1 VKNLIESIG
10 WKTEIL
16 RLLLQN
22 DITTQSRW
30 GEGRVRGKGKYMND
44 AFIVSAARLPIGR
57 FGGALKDV
65 SDWDL
70 GTIVIAEAL
79 KRAGLRG
86 DKIDEVIMAHGFRT
100 GDLPANSS
108 RAVALR
114 AGIPIEIPQFTINKA
129 CGGSLRAV
137 SLAAQI
143 IRSGESDI
151 IVAGGMESMSRAAY
165 ILPKVRWGSRLGN
178 AQLIDQLVLLD
189 PISGYSLGETGENVA
204 ELYKIS
210 REDQDGFALASQQ
223 KAEHA
228 IKSNRFKEEIVAVP
242 IPQGRGGP
250 SVFDTD
256 EHPRFGTTLEALSQL
271 KPAFKKN
278 GTITAGNASGLND
291 GASAA
296 VVMSRRKVKELGIH
310 PLVSIR
316 SYASI
321 GVKPEIMGIGPI
333 PATKKALE
341 RSGLALKEIDLIE
354 LNEAF
359 AAQSLAV
366 IRELGM
372 DMERVNVNGGAIALG
387 HPISATGCILLT
399 KIIYEMKRRKSK
411 FGLVAMCIAGGQ
423 GIAMIVENEPS

>member
-1 VKNLIESIG
+1 MDA
-10 WKTEIL
+10 TETL
-16 RLLLQN
+16 Y
-22 DITTQSRW
+22 
-30 GEGRVRGKGKYMND
+30 EKGKYMND

-57 FGGALKDV
+57 FGGALREV

-70 GTIVIAEAL
+70 GTIAIAEAL
-79 KRAGLRG
+79 KRGGLRG
-86 DKIDEVIMAHGFRT
+86 DEIDEVIMAHGFRT

-137 SLAAQI
+137 SLAAQMI
-143 IRSGESDI
+143 KSGECDV

-165 ILPKVRWGSRLGN
+165 ILPKVRWGSRLGH
-178 AQLIDQLVLLD
+178 ARLIDQLILLD

-210 REDQDGFALASQQ
+210 REDQDRFAFSSQQ
-223 KAEHA
+223 KAKHA
-228 IKSNRFKEEIVAVP
+228 IKSNKFKEEIVGVQVSQTSGSP
-242 IPQGRGGP
+242 VI
-250 SVFDTD
+250 FDTD
-256 EHPRFGTTLEALSQL
+256 EHPRFGTTLEELSKL
-271 KPAFKKN
+271 KPAFKQN

-291 GASAA
+291 GASAV
-296 VVMSRRKVKELGIH
+296 VVMSREKVKALGIR

-316 SYASI
+316 SYASV

-333 PATKKALE
+333 PATKKVLE
-341 RSGLALKEIDLIE
+341 KSGLALKDIDLIE

-366 IRELGM
+366 IRELSF
-372 DMERVNVNGGAIALG
+372 DLEKVNVNGGAIALG
-387 HPISATGCILLT
+387 HPISATGGILLT
-399 KIIYEMKRRKSK
+399 KIIYEMKRRKSQ
-411 FGLVAMCIAGGQ
+411 FGLVTMCIAGGQ
-423 GIAMIVENEPS
+423 GIAMIVENESS

>member
-1 VKNLIESIG
+1 MG
-10 WKTEIL
+10 
-16 RLLLQN
+16 
-22 DITTQSRW
+22 
-30 GEGRVRGKGKYMND
+30 D
-44 AFIVSAARLPIGR
+44 AFIVSTARLPIGK
-57 FGGALKDV
+57 FGGALKEV

-70 GTIVIAEAL
+70 GTLAIAEAL
-79 KRAGLRG
+79 KRAGLKG
-86 DKIDEVIMAHGFRT
+86 DQIDEVIMAHGFRT

-137 SLAAQI
+137 SLAAQMI
-143 IRSGESDI
+143 KSGESDI

-210 REDQDGFALASQQ
+210 REDQDRFAFLSQQ
-223 KAEHA
+223 RAENA
-228 IKSNRFKEEIVAVP
+228 IKSNRFKEEIIGVP
-242 IPQGRGGP
+242 IPQGRGGS

-256 EHPRFGTTLEALSQL
+256 EHPRFGTTLEALSKL

-316 SYASI
+316 SYASV

-333 PATKKALE
+333 PATKKVLE
-341 RSGLALKEIDLIE
+341 RSGLALKDIDLIE

-359 AAQSLAV
+359 AAQSIAV

-372 DMERVNVNGGAIALG
+372 DVERVNVNGGAIALG

-399 KIIYEMKRRKSK
+399 KIIYEMKRRKSQ
-411 FGLVAMCIAGGQ
+411 FGLVTMCIAGGQ
-423 GIAMIVENEPS
+423 GIAMIVENEP

>member
-1 VKNLIESIG
+1 MLGS
-10 WKTEIL
+10 
-16 RLLLQN
+16 
-22 DITTQSRW
+22 D
-30 GEGRVRGKGKYMND
+30 RVRVDATETLYEKGKYMND

-57 FGGALKDV
+57 FGGALREV

-70 GTIVIAEAL
+70 GTIAIAEAL
-79 KRAGLRG
+79 KRGGLRG
-86 DKIDEVIMAHGFRT
+86 DEIDEVIMAHGFRT

-137 SLAAQI
+137 SLAAQMI
-143 IRSGESDI
+143 KSGECDV

-165 ILPKVRWGSRLGN
+165 ILPKVRWGSRLGH
-178 AQLIDQLVLLD
+178 ARLIDQLILLD

-210 REDQDGFALASQQ
+210 REDQDRFAFSSQQ
-223 KAEHA
+223 KAKHA
-228 IKSNRFKEEIVAVP
+228 IKSNKFKEEIVGVQVSQTSGSP
-242 IPQGRGGP
+242 VI
-250 SVFDTD
+250 FDTD
-256 EHPRFGTTLEALSQL
+256 EHPRFGTTLEELSKL
-271 KPAFKKN
+271 KPAFKQN

-291 GASAA
+291 GASAV
-296 VVMSRRKVKELGIH
+296 VVMSREKVKALGIR

-316 SYASI
+316 SYASV

-333 PATKKALE
+333 PATKKVLE
-341 RSGLALKEIDLIE
+341 KSGLALKDIDLIE

-366 IRELGM
+366 IRELSF
-372 DMERVNVNGGAIALG
+372 DLEKVNVNGGAIALG
-387 HPISATGCILLT
+387 HPISATGGILLT
-399 KIIYEMKRRKSK
+399 KIIYEMKRRKSQ
-411 FGLVAMCIAGGQ
+411 FGLVTMCIAGGQ
-423 GIAMIVENEPS
+423 GIAMIVENESS

>member
-1 VKNLIESIG
+1 
-10 WKTEIL
+10 
-16 RLLLQN
+16 
-22 DITTQSRW
+22 
-30 GEGRVRGKGKYMND
+30 MND

-57 FGGALKDV
+57 FGGALKEV

-86 DKIDEVIMAHGFRT
+86 GEIDEVIMAHGFRT

-137 SLAAQI
+137 SLAAQMI
-143 IRSGESDI
+143 KSGESDI

-165 ILPKVRWGSRLGN
+165 ILPKVRWGSRLGH
-178 AQLIDQLVLLD
+178 ARLIDQLILLD

-210 REDQDGFALASQQ
+210 REDQDRFAFLSQQ
-223 KAEHA
+223 KAENA
-228 IKSNRFKEEIVAVP
+228 IKWNRFKEEIIPVSV
-242 IPQGRGGP
+242 PQGRGGW
-250 SVFDTD
+250 SLFDTD

-271 KPAFKKN
+271 KPAFKQN

-316 SYASI
+316 SYASV

-333 PATKKALE
+333 PATEKVLE
-341 RSGLALKEIDLIE
+341 RSGLALQDIDLIE

-359 AAQSLAV
+359 AAQSIAV

-372 DMERVNVNGGAIALG
+372 DMEKVNVNGGAIALG

-399 KIIYEMKRRKSK
+399 KIIYEMKKRKSQ
-411 FGLVAMCIAGGQ
+411 FGLVTMCIAGGQ

>member
-1 VKNLIESIG
+1 VSE
-10 WKTEIL
+10 
-16 RLLLQN
+16 
-22 DITTQSRW
+22 
-30 GEGRVRGKGKYMND
+30 KGKDMND
-44 AFIVSAARLPIGR
+44 ACIVSAARLPVGR
-57 FGGALKDV
+57 FGGALREV

-70 GTIVIAEAL
+70 GTIAIAEAL
-79 KRAGLRG
+79 KRARLRG
-86 DKIDEVIMAHGFRT
+86 DEIDEVIMAHGFRT

-143 IRSGESDI
+143 IKSGECDV

-165 ILPKVRWGSRLGN
+165 ILPKVRWGSRLGH
-178 AQLIDQLVLLD
+178 ARLIDQLILLD

-210 REDQDGFALASQQ
+210 REDQDRFAFSSQQ

-228 IKSNRFKEEIVAVP
+228 IKSNKFREEIVGVHVS
-242 IPQGRGGP
+242 QTRG
-250 SVFDTD
+250 SSMIFDTD
-256 EHPRFGTTLEALSQL
+256 EHPRFGTTLEELSKL
-271 KPAFKKN
+271 KPAFKQN

-291 GASAA
+291 GASAV
-296 VVMSRRKVKELGIH
+296 VVMSREKVKALGIH
-310 PLVSIR
+310 PLASIR
-316 SYASI
+316 SYASV

-333 PATKKALE
+333 PATKKVLE
-341 RSGLALKEIDLIE
+341 KSGLALKDIDLIE

-366 IRELGM
+366 IRELNF
-372 DMERVNVNGGAIALG
+372 DSERVNVNGGAIALG

-399 KIIYEMKRRKSK
+399 KIIYEMKRRKSQ
-411 FGLVAMCIAGGQ
+411 FGLVTMCIAGGQ
-423 GIAMIVENEPS
+423 GIAMIVENESL

>member
-1 VKNLIESIG
+1 
-10 WKTEIL
+10 
-16 RLLLQN
+16 
-22 DITTQSRW
+22 
-30 GEGRVRGKGKYMND
+30 MNE

-57 FGGALKDV
+57 FGGALKEV

-86 DKIDEVIMAHGFRT
+86 GEIDEVIMAHGFRT

-143 IRSGESDI
+143 IKSGESDI

-165 ILPKVRWGSRLGN
+165 ILPKVRWGSRLGH
-178 AQLIDQLVLLD
+178 ARLIDQLILLD

-210 REDQDGFALASQQ
+210 REDQDRFAFLSQQ
-223 KAEHA
+223 KSENA
-228 IKSNRFKEEIVAVP
+228 IKGNRFKEEIIPVP
-242 IPQGRGGP
+242 VPQGRGG
-250 SVFDTD
+250 SSLFDTD

-291 GASAA
+291 GAAAA
-296 VVMSRRKVKELGIH
+296 VVMSRRKVRELGIH
-310 PLVSIR
+310 PLASIR
-316 SYASI
+316 CYASV

-333 PATKKALE
+333 PATRKVLE
-341 RSGLALKEIDLIE
+341 RSGLALQDIDLIE

-359 AAQSLAV
+359 AAQSIAV

-372 DMERVNVNGGAIALG
+372 NMEKINVNGGAIALG

-399 KIIYEMKRRKSK
+399 KIIYEMKKRKSQ
-411 FGLVAMCIAGGQ
+411 FGLVTMCIAGGQ

>member
-1 VKNLIESIG
+1 
-10 WKTEIL
+10 
-16 RLLLQN
+16 
-22 DITTQSRW
+22 
-30 GEGRVRGKGKYMND
+30 MND

-57 FGGALKDV
+57 FGGALREV

-70 GTIVIAEAL
+70 GTIAIAEAL
-79 KRAGLRG
+79 KRGGLRG
-86 DKIDEVIMAHGFRT
+86 DEIDEVIMAHGFRT

-137 SLAAQI
+137 SLAAQMI
-143 IRSGESDI
+143 KSGECDV

-165 ILPKVRWGSRLGN
+165 ILPKVRWGSRLGH
-178 AQLIDQLVLLD
+178 ARLIDQLILLD

-210 REDQDGFALASQQ
+210 REDQDRFAFSSQQ
-223 KAEHA
+223 KAKHA
-228 IKSNRFKEEIVAVP
+228 IKSNKFKEEIVGVQVSQTSGSP
-242 IPQGRGGP
+242 VI
-250 SVFDTD
+250 FDTD
-256 EHPRFGTTLEALSQL
+256 EHPRFGTTLEELSKL
-271 KPAFKKN
+271 KPAFKQN

-291 GASAA
+291 GASAV
-296 VVMSRRKVKELGIH
+296 VVMSREKVKALGIR

-316 SYASI
+316 SYASV

-333 PATKKALE
+333 PATKKVLE
-341 RSGLALKEIDLIE
+341 KSGLALKEIDLIE

-366 IRELGM
+366 IRELSF
-372 DMERVNVNGGAIALG
+372 DLEKVNVNGGAIALG
-387 HPISATGCILLT
+387 HPISATGGILLT
-399 KIIYEMKRRKSK
+399 KIIYEMKRRKSQ
-411 FGLVAMCIAGGQ
+411 FGLVTMCIAGGQ
-423 GIAMIVENEPS
+423 GIAMIVENESS

>member
-1 VKNLIESIG
+1 
-10 WKTEIL
+10 
-16 RLLLQN
+16 
-22 DITTQSRW
+22 
-30 GEGRVRGKGKYMND
+30 MND
-44 AFIVSAARLPIGR
+44 VLIVSAARLPIGR
-57 FGGALKDV
+57 FGGALKEV

-70 GTIVIAEAL
+70 GTIAIAEAM

-86 DKIDEVIMAHGFRT
+86 DEIDEVIMAHGFRT

-108 RAVALR
+108 RAVSLK

-129 CGGSLRAV
+129 CGGSLRAI

-143 IRSGESDI
+143 IKAGESDI

-165 ILPKVRWGSRLGN
+165 ILPKVRWGSRLGH
-178 AQLIDQLVLLD
+178 ARLIDQLVLLD

-210 REDQDGFALASQQ
+210 REDQDGFAFLSQQ
-223 KAEHA
+223 KAERA
-228 IKSNRFKEEIVAVP
+228 IKSNKFKEEVVAVQV
-242 IPQGRGGP
+242 PQTGRSP
-250 SVFDTD
+250 VIFDSD
-256 EHPRFGTTLEALSQL
+256 EHPRFGTTLEELSKL
-271 KPAFKKN
+271 KPAFREN

-291 GASAA
+291 GASAV
-296 VVMSRRKVKELGIH
+296 VVMSRKKVKEMGIH

-333 PATKKALE
+333 PATQKALQKA
-341 RSGLALKEIDLIE
+341 GLELKDIDLIE

-359 AAQSLAV
+359 AAQCLAV
-366 IRELGM
+366 IRELRF
-372 DMERVNVNGGAIALG
+372 DMEKVNVNGGAIALG

-399 KIIYEMKRRKSK
+399 KIIHEMKRRKSQ
-411 FGLVAMCIAGGQ
+411 FGLVTMCIAGGQ
-423 GIAMIVENEPS
+423 GIAMIVENEQK

>member
-1 VKNLIESIG
+1 MDE
-10 WKTEIL
+10 
-16 RLLLQN
+16 
-22 DITTQSRW
+22 
-30 GEGRVRGKGKYMND
+30 

-57 FGGALKDV
+57 FGGALKEV

-70 GTIVIAEAL
+70 GTIAIAEVL
-79 KRAGLRG
+79 KRAGLKG
-86 DKIDEVIMAHGFRT
+86 DEVDEVIMAHDFRT

-114 AGIPIEIPQFTINKA
+114 AGIPIEKPQFTINKA

-143 IRSGESDI
+143 IKAGECDI
-151 IVAGGMESMSRAAY
+151 IIAGGMESMSRAAY

-178 AQLIDQLVLLD
+178 AQLIDQLVLSD

-210 REDQDGFALASQQ
+210 REDQDEFAFLSQQ
-223 KAEHA
+223 KAEQA
-228 IKSNRFKEEIVAVP
+228 IKSNKFKEEIIPVQVP
-242 IPQGRGGP
+242 QPCRSPMI
-250 SVFDTD
+250 FDTD
-256 EHPRFGTTLEALSQL
+256 EHPRFGTTLEALSKL
-271 KPAFKKN
+271 KPVFKKN

-291 GASAA
+291 GASAV
-296 VVMSRRKVKELGIH
+296 VVMSRKKLKDLGIR

-333 PATKKALE
+333 PATKKALQKA
-341 RSGLALKEIDLIE
+341 GLELKDIDLIE

-359 AAQSLAV
+359 ASQSLAV
-366 IRELGM
+366 IRELNF
-372 DMERVNVNGGAIALG
+372 DLEKVNVNGGAIALG

-399 KIIYEMKRRKSK
+399 KIIYEMKKRKSQ
-411 FGLVAMCIAGGQ
+411 FGLVTMCIAGGQ
-423 GIAMIVENEPS
+423 GIAMIVENKPS

>member
-1 VKNLIESIG
+1 
-10 WKTEIL
+10 
-16 RLLLQN
+16 
-22 DITTQSRW
+22 
-30 GEGRVRGKGKYMND
+30 MND

-70 GTIVIAEAL
+70 GTLVIAEAL

-86 DKIDEVIMAHGFRT
+86 DQIDEVIMAHGFRT

-137 SLAAQI
+137 SLAAQMI
-143 IRSGESDI
+143 KSGESDT

-165 ILPKVRWGSRLGN
+165 ILPKVRWGSRLGH

-210 REDQDGFALASQQ
+210 REDQDQFAFLSQQ
-223 KAEHA
+223 NAERA
-228 IKSNRFKEEIVAVP
+228 IKSNKFRDEIIGVP
-242 IPQGRGGP
+242 IPQGRGGS

-278 GTITAGNASGLND
+278 GTITAGNSSGLND
-291 GASAA
+291 GASAV

-333 PATKKALE
+333 PATKKVLD
-341 RSGLALKEIDLIE
+341 RSGLALKDIGLIE

-359 AAQSLAV
+359 AAQSIAV
-366 IRELGM
+366 IRELRM

-399 KIIYEMKRRKSK
+399 KIVYEMKRRKSQ
-411 FGLVAMCIAGGQ
+411 FGLVTMCIAGGQ
-423 GIAMIVENEPS
+423 GIAMIVENES

>member
-1 VKNLIESIG
+1 
-10 WKTEIL
+10 
-16 RLLLQN
+16 
-22 DITTQSRW
+22 
-30 GEGRVRGKGKYMND
+30 MND

-70 GTIVIAEAL
+70 GTLVIVEAL

-86 DKIDEVIMAHGFRT
+86 DQIDEVIMAHGFRT

-137 SLAAQI
+137 SLAVQMI
-143 IRSGESDI
+143 KSGESDT

-165 ILPKVRWGSRLGN
+165 ILPKVRWGSRLGH

-210 REDQDGFALASQQ
+210 REDQDQFAFLSQQ
-223 KAEHA
+223 NAERA
-228 IKSNRFKEEIVAVP
+228 IKSNKFRDEIIGVP
-242 IPQGRGGP
+242 IPQGRGG
-250 SVFDTD
+250 SSLFDTD

-291 GASAA
+291 GASAV

-333 PATKKALE
+333 PATKKVLE
-341 RSGLALKEIDLIE
+341 RSGLALKDIDLIE

-359 AAQSLAV
+359 AAQSIAV

-372 DMERVNVNGGAIALG
+372 NVERVNVNGGAIALG

-399 KIIYEMKRRKSK
+399 KIVYEMKRRKSQ
-411 FGLVAMCIAGGQ
+411 FGLVTMCIAGGQ
-423 GIAMIVENEPS
+423 GIAMIVENEP

>member
-1 VKNLIESIG
+1 
-10 WKTEIL
+10 
-16 RLLLQN
+16 
-22 DITTQSRW
+22 
-30 GEGRVRGKGKYMND
+30 MNNIV
-44 AFIVSAARLPIGR
+44 IVSAARLPIGR
-57 FGGALKDV
+57 FGGALKEV

-70 GTIVIAEAL
+70 GTIAIAEAM

-86 DKIDEVIMAHGFRT
+86 DEIDEVIMAHGFRT

-108 RAVALR
+108 RAVALK

-129 CGGSLRAV
+129 CGGSLRAI

-143 IRSGESDI
+143 IKAGESDI

-165 ILPKVRWGSRLGN
+165 ILPKVRWGSRLGH
-178 AQLIDQLVLLD
+178 ARLIDQLVLLD

-210 REDQDGFALASQQ
+210 REDQDGFAFLSQQ
-223 KAEHA
+223 KAERA
-228 IKSNRFKEEIVAVP
+228 IKSNKFKEEIVAVQV
-242 IPQGRGGP
+242 PQTGRSP
-250 SVFDTD
+250 VIFDSD
-256 EHPRFGTTLEALSQL
+256 EHPRFGTTLEELSKL
-271 KPAFKKN
+271 KPAFREN

-291 GASAA
+291 GASAV
-296 VVMSRRKVKELGIH
+296 VVMSRKKVKEMGIH

-333 PATKKALE
+333 PATQKALQKA
-341 RSGLALKEIDLIE
+341 GLELKDIDLIE

-359 AAQSLAV
+359 AAQCLAV
-366 IRELGM
+366 IRELRF
-372 DMERVNVNGGAIALG
+372 DMEKVNVNGGAIALG

-399 KIIYEMKRRKSK
+399 KIIHEMKRRKSQ
-411 FGLVAMCIAGGQ
+411 FGLVTMCIAGGQ
-423 GIAMIVENEPS
+423 GIAMIVENEQK